1 MGKDEWELT
10 AELAALELNEDE
22 RERLIGQAERM
33 RRLYLSMSSA
43 DVDDL
48 EPTTHAM
55 ALGNRVR
62 GDEVK
67 PFSDVD
73 ALLDASNELD
83 DRFFLIPNVL

>member
-10 AELAALELNEDE
+10 AELAALELSDGE
-22 RERLIGQAERM
+22 RERLIGQANRM
-33 RRLYLSMSSA
+33 RELYLSMSSA

-48 EPTTHAM
+48 EPTTHVLAVS
-55 ALGNRVR
+55 NRVR
-62 GDEVK
+62 GDEAK

-73 ALLDASNELD
+73 ALLSASNEVD